1 MSVISEG
8 LFTTDSYNKPMV
20 LKDKD
25 ALAILLL
32 RLLIM
37 VPGTNRQHT
46 EMGVDIRGRYEYSSE
61 DEIDELNDEISK
73 QIEIYLPNYAS
84 GAIVNCSSENRVLKV
99 SINVDGTVFNFSSG
113 TELDDNEIS
122 LNTDLQ

>member
-37 VPGTNRQHT
+37 VPGTNRRHP

-61 DEIDELNDEISK
+61 DEIDELNDEITQ
-73 QIEIYLPNYAS
+73 QIETYMPNYAS
-84 GAIVNCSSENRVLKV
+84 GASVNCTSENHNLKV
-99 SINVDGTVFNFSSG
+99 SINVDGTVFNFTSSDEVG
-113 TELDDNEIS
+113 DKEIS
-122 LNTDLQ
+122 LNTDLT